1 MTMGKEQERLFQIA
15 AQFDLE
21 GTVHTITPYGSGHI
35 NDTYLVVMQE
45 KESGSGTKRYI
56 LQRMN
61 TAVFTKPLEL
71 MENISGVTR
80 HLKKKIRSEGGDPKR
95 ETLSLIETKQGEN
108 CFVAEDLGYYRMYDF
123 IEGAVSYD
131 AVKRP
136 EDFYESAVAF
146 GRFQYLLSDY
156 PAETLHETI
165 PDFHN
170 TVKRYQD
177 LEAAIAADVAGRKK
191 SVEPE
196 IAFARDRKRS
206 SENCLT
212 YSARENCRFA

>member
-15 AQFDLE
+15 AEFDLE

-108 CFVAEDLGYYRMYDF
+108 CFVAEDLGYYGCM
-123 IEGAVSYD
+123 I
-131 AVKRP
+131 
-136 EDFYESAVAF
+136 
-146 GRFQYLLSDY
+146 LS
-156 PAETLHETI
+156 
-165 PDFHN
+165 
-170 TVKRYQD
+170 R
-177 LEAAIAADVAGRKK
+177 
-191 SVEPE
+191 
-196 IAFARDRKRS
+196 AR
-206 SENCLT
+206 
-212 YSARENCRFA
+212 

>member
-80 HLKKKIRSEGGDPKR
+80 HLKKKIRSEGGDPKTGDTFSHR
-95 ETLSLIETKQGEN
+95 DK
-108 CFVAEDLGYYRMYDF
+108 
-123 IEGAVSYD
+123 
-131 AVKRP
+131 
-136 EDFYESAVAF
+136 
-146 GRFQYLLSDY
+146 
-156 PAETLHETI
+156 
-165 PDFHN
+165 
-170 TVKRYQD
+170 
-177 LEAAIAADVAGRKK
+177 AGRKLFCGRG
-191 SVEPE
+191 SRVLP
-196 IAFARDRKRS
+196 DV
-206 SENCLT
+206 
-212 YSARENCRFA
+212 